1 MSEEIISISIP
12 PFPDF
17 IEGNYRVFQMGQNH
31 PNRKE
36 LGYFDLII
44 VKKGCLFLAEDEQ
57 HYEVG
62 ENEMLILL
70 PDKHH
75 YSWQPVEVETGFY
88 WLHFY
93 TTAQWKQ
100 STRPSRFISDLPIPE
115 LHYHQRSYTL
125 HLQKQATI
133 KEPEIL
139 FELIQTI
146 LDSTVADSGEQHD
159 IWQTEELFLR
169 FLRFIE
175 NQGIHRDRLTV
186 LAEQVQLFLENNYEK
201 VVTNQLLEEQF
212 HLHSNYISKAM
223 KKTFGKTPLEILAEI
238 RLERAKQYLLRSDL
252 DIQEISML
260 VGFNSEIYFSNRF
273 KKLEGLSP
281 QHYRN
286 KYKDH

>member
-1 MSEEIISISIP
+1 MSGAIISISIP

-17 IEGNYRVFQMGQNH
+17 IEGNYRVFQKGQNH
-31 PNRKE
+31 PNRKA

-44 VKKGCLFLAEDEQ
+44 VKKGRLFLVEDDQ
-57 HYEVG
+57 RFEVK

-75 YSWQPVEVETGFY
+75 YSWQPVEEETGFY

-100 STRPSRFISDLPIPE
+100 DFRPSRFISDLPIPE

-146 LDSTVADSGEQHD
+146 LDSTVAESGEQHD

-169 FLRFIE
+169 FLKFIE

-201 VVTNQLLEEQF
+201 PVTNQLLEDHF
-212 HLHSNYISKAM
+212 HLHSNYISTAM
-223 KKTFGKTPLEILAEI
+223 KKTFGKTPLEVLAEI

-252 DIQEISML
+252 DIQQISTM

-281 QHYRN
+281 QHFRN
-286 KYKDH
+286 KYKEH